1 MAVSFEHRLLGKT
14 LAGKYRLVSLQGAGF
29 FSVVFVAHQLF
40 CGRFVRPVAIK
51 ISRQTGLTEETAP
64 LLFGDAMVLARLFTQ
79 PNKDGCR
86 HLVQIHDMGLL
97 PEHEDRAY
105 LVMEYVEGASLLQHF
120 RLAERLGVGLGL
132 RLIRETCQ
140 ALALVHSM
148 GAIHRDLIPDNILV
162 DRRGSVRVVDFG
174 LAAFTDKR
182 TGFVPGAMGTFCHMA
197 PETLIGKS
205 SSASDVYSLGLVMYQ
220 MFTGGGPHLSAAWQ
234 TDESPARVQHNHRL
248 KTSLKFHAPSHF
260 HNEIRNDFGW
270 LDSVILKC
278 LATDP
283 ADRYADAGELLQALQ
298 AEKEERPQPV
308 KVLRSNRPTS
318 GPTRPQASGD
328 DGLAE
333 IREVRCALARGEYA
347 AVIDQLDIHRPP
359 EWTRLDA
366 HSIQRVRLLGLAFLR
381 NGNLSQAREC
391 LEQVR
396 GAHLSERLLSEREY
410 AMVLTDLYHCYGGL
424 GLAEMAHRCRAE
436 VRTVA
441 ATRE

>member
-1 MAVSFEHRLLGKT
+1 MAESFEHRLLGQT

-51 ISRQTGLTEETAP
+51 VSRQTGLTEDTAP

-97 PEHEDRAY
+97 PEHEGRAY
-105 LVMEYVEGASLLQHF
+105 LVMEYVEGASLLHHF
-120 RLAERLGVGLGL
+120 RVAGKLGVAFGL
-132 RLIRETCQ
+132 RLIRETCE

-197 PETLIGKS
+197 PETLVGKS

-220 MFTGGGPHLSAAWQ
+220 MFTGGGPHLSAAWR
-234 TDESPARVQHNHRL
+234 TDESPARVEHNYRL
-248 KTSLKFHAPSHF
+248 KTSLKFQAPSRF

-278 LATDP
+278 LAPDP
-283 ADRYADAGELLQALQ
+283 ADRFADAGELLHALQ
-298 AEKEERPQPV
+298 AEKEERPDPGRV
-308 KVLRSNRPTS
+308 PRSHHTTPGMTQRSPSRDN
-318 GPTRPQASGD
+318 D
-328 DGLAE
+328 LAE
-333 IREVRCALARGEYA
+333 IREIRGAMARCDYA
-347 AVIDQLDIHRPP
+347 SVIDQLDIHRPP
-359 EWTRLDA
+359 EWTPLDA
-366 HSIQRVRLLGLAFLR
+366 HSIQRVRLLGQAFLR
-381 NGNLSQAREC
+381 NGDLAQAREC

-410 AMVLTDLYHCYGGL
+410 IMVLTDLHHCYAGL
-424 GLAEMAHRCRAE
+424 GLPDLARRCRVE
-436 VRTVA
+436 VRSSGETS
-441 ATRE
+441 E